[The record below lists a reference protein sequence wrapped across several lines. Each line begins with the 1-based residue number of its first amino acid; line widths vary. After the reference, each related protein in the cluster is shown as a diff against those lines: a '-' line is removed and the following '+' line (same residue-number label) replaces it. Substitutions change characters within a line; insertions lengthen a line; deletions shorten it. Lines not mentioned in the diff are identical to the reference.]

1 VKEALRTI
9 EVPRCTVCG
18 ELGRALYG
26 GLRDRVFSVPGVWSI
41 ARCPQA
47 SCGLLW
53 LNPMPSQEDVHRVY
67 ESYYT
72 HVAPPRRRG
81 ALGRLLAA
89 AKRGYVAN
97 HFDYQATGLD
107 RALGLLA
114 WLYPGRP
121 AELDFSVMWL
131 HGERRGRLLDIG
143 AGSGWLIENMNALGW
158 KAEGLDFDPRAVE
171 LARARGLTVHR
182 GGLLEAGFEPES
194 FDAVTMSHNIEHVHD
209 PVAWLAEARRVL
221 RPGGRLALA
230 TPNTRSYLHRRFRE
244 HWFPLEP
251 PRHLHL
257 FNRQSLDA
265 VLQRAGFTQ
274 YRLFTSSRDA
284 PGVFLASRAIRKS
297 GRCDANAGAA
307 GADRLRGRMVQ
318 LRELQA
324 MLLDSDAG
332 EDLVAMALR

>member
-1 VKEALRTI
+1 VTQPLRTI
-9 EVPRCTVCG
+9 EVPRCMVCG

-26 GLRDRVFSVPGVWSI
+26 GLRDRVSSVPGAWSV

-47 SCGLLW
+47 RCGLLW
-53 LNPMPSQEDVHRVY
+53 LNPMPSREDVHRVY
-67 ESYYT
+67 QTYYT
-72 HVAPPRRRG
+72 HVAPARRG
-81 ALGRLLAA
+81 GAMGRLFAA

-97 HFDYQATGLD
+97 HFGYEATGFD

-131 HGERRGRLLDIG
+131 HSERRGRLLDVG
-143 AGSGWLIENMNALGW
+143 AGNGWLIENLSALGW
-158 KAEGLDFDPRAVE
+158 EAEGLDFDPRAVE
-171 LARARGLTVHR
+171 LARARGLKVHQ
-182 GGLLEAGFEPES
+182 GGLLDAGFAAQS
-194 FDAVTMSHNIEHVHD
+194 FDALTMSHNIEHVHD
-209 PVAWLAEARRVL
+209 PVAWLAEAHRIL

-230 TPNTRSYLHRRFRE
+230 TPNTGSYLHRRFRE

-257 FNRQSLDA
+257 FNRQSLEP
-265 VLQRAGFTQ
+265 VLRRAGFTQ

-284 PGVFLASRAIRKS
+284 AGVFMASRAIRKS

-307 GADRLRGRMVQ
+307 AADRLRGRAVQ
-318 LRELQA
+318 LRELGG
-324 MLLDSDAG
+324 MLLDGDAG
-332 EDLVAMALR
+332 EDLVALALR

>member
-1 VKEALRTI
+1 MKPPLRTI

-18 ELGRALYG
+18 ELGQPLYS
-26 GLRDRVFSVPGVWSI
+26 GLRDRVSSVPGAWSV
-41 ARCPQA
+41 ARCPQTN
-47 SCGLLW
+47 CGLLW
-53 LNPMPSQEDVHRVY
+53 LNPMPSREDVHRVY
-67 ESYYT
+67 ETYYT
-72 HVAPPRRRG
+72 HAAPARRAG
-81 ALGRLLAA
+81 ALSRLLAA

-97 HFDYQATGLD
+97 HFGYEAAGLD

-121 AELDFSVMWL
+121 AELDFSVLWL
-131 HGERRGRLLDIG
+131 HSGKRGRLLDVG
-143 AGSGWLIENMNALGW
+143 AGSGWLIENMSALGW
-158 KAEGLDFDPRAVE
+158 EAEGLDFDAHAVE
-171 LARARGLTVHR
+171 LARARGLTVHQ

-209 PVAWLAEARRVL
+209 PVAWLAEVRRIL

-230 TPNTRSYLHRRFRE
+230 TPNTGSYLHRRFRE

-265 VLQRAGFTQ
+265 VLRKAGFTQ
-274 YRLFTSSRDA
+274 HRLFTSSRDA
-284 PGVFLASRAIRKS
+284 AGVFLASRSIWRS
-297 GRCDANAGAA
+297 GRCDANARPA
-307 GADRLRGRMVQ
+307 GADPLRGRLVQ

-324 MLLDSDAG
+324 MVLDADAG
-332 EDLVAMALR
+332 EDLVAVALR